1 MQSAIYQLAL
11 IIGLGTLAVLLIRGF
26 PLLTALF
33 RSGIVLM
40 GVLIIL
46 VIAGGIL
53 RLGVQPKEADEDTQ
67 ANELGN
73 PLPENENQPDETE
86 GT

>member
-1 MQSAIYQLAL
+1 MQAAIYQLAL

-26 PLLTALF
+26 DLLTALF

-53 RLGVQPKEADEDTQ
+53 RLGVQTKEEGENAQ
-67 ANELGN
+67 GNELGTA
-73 PLPENENQPDETE
+73 LPDNESEPDETE

>member
-1 MQSAIYQLAL
+1 MQAAIYQLAL

-40 GVLIIL
+40 VVLIIL

-53 RLGVQPKEADEDTQ
+53 RLGVQPKGEDENAQ
-67 ANELGN
+67 GNELGQ
-73 PLPENENQPDETE
+73 PLPENESEPDETE

>member
-53 RLGVQPKEADEDTQ
+53 RLGVQPKEEGQDTQ
-67 ANELGN
+67 PDELDK
-73 PLPENENQPDETE
+73 PLPENESKRDETE